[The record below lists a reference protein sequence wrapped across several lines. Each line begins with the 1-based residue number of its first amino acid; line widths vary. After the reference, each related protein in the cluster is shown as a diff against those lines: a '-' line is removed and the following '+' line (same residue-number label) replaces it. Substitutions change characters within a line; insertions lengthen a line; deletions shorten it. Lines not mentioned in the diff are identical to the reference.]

1 MRIHLPV
8 LVTCRFLEL
17 EQAKRKE
24 STMNYIAEMKA
35 FYDRL
40 EVNPLPSPA
49 IALWHA
55 LMSIA
60 NKTGWQQEFT
70 VASSILMLKSGLN
83 AQAIK
88 RARNRLAQEGFLTW
102 RSRGGNQSAVYH
114 LNSLVV
120 QNDNKNVPQFV
131 PQADPQSVP
140 QNEQKTFVVQ
150 NNMENVPQFVP
161 QTDPQAV
168 PQTDPQSV
176 PINKQKQNKTKTD
189 RPPLSPIVQFAAFWS
204 AYPNK
209 QRQALTEHAYCDLL
223 LSGTVQEE
231 ELVKSAQNYA
241 EYVQITG
248 EKMYLPNN
256 FLEKRIF
263 EDFLPSRYQ
272 KPLGNYSKPDSDQA
286 IPNGSN
292 RSSAEE
298 KPTAF
303 GSLTE
308 SEEEDVLSEEELAGE
323 DWMKYGPG
331 WRERHV

>member
-1 MRIHLPV
+1 
-8 LVTCRFLEL
+8 
-17 EQAKRKE
+17 
-24 STMNYIAEMKA
+24 MNYIAEIKV

-40 EVNPLPSPA
+40 ELNPLPSPA

-70 VASSILMLKSGLN
+70 VAVSVLMLKSGLN

-88 RARNRLAQEGFLTW
+88 RARNRLEQEGFLTW

-120 QNDNKNVPQFV
+120 QNDNKNVPQ
-131 PQADPQSVP
+131 SVP
-140 QNEQKTFVVQ
+140 QNAVVQ
-150 NNMENVPQFVP
+150 NNTKNVPQFVP
-161 QTDPQAV
+161 QMEPQTDPQNV

-176 PINKQKQNKTKTD
+176 PINKQKQKRNKTETD
-189 RPPLSPIVQFAAFWS
+189 RPPLSPIVHFAAFWS

-209 QRQALTEHAYCDLL
+209 KRQALTEQAYCALL
-223 LSGTVQEE
+223 LSGTVSEE
-231 ELVKSAQNYA
+231 ALVKSAQNYA

-256 FLEKRIF
+256 FLEKAIF
-263 EDFLPSRYQ
+263 EDFLPEIYQ
-272 KPLGNYSKPDSDQA
+272 KPNPEKGKRGTSPVAMEQPDA
-286 IPNGSN
+286 FRMTGAGM
-292 RSSAEE
+292 AE
-298 KPTAF
+298 P
-303 GSLTE
+303 
-308 SEEEDVLSEEELAGE
+308 EEDEEVLSEEELAGE
-323 DWMKYGPG
+323 DWMQYGPG